1 MTIEIIKFLAQGAIA
16 VLGAFLAAHLSMR
29 RFRSE
34 KWWERKASAYSE
46 LVEALHHMKWYPSEH
61 IDAAIENRELPE
73 EDKDDYWKKY
83 KDARRNVWKIADS
96 ASFLVSPKV
105 NEAIV
110 EMERELGEARTA
122 EWWLEHAEQQYAA
135 IQKCLDQV
143 KGLARQE
150 LGVKNA

>member
-1 MTIEIIKFLAQGAIA
+1 MTVEITKFLAQGVIAI
-16 VLGAFLAAHLSMR
+16 LGAFLAAHLSTL
-29 RFRSE
+29 RFRTE

-61 IDAAIENRELPE
+61 IDAAIENRELPD
-73 EDKDDYWKKY
+73 EDKADYWKQY

-105 NEAIV
+105 NKAIV

-122 EWWLEHAEQQYAA
+122 EWWFEHAEQQYAA

>member
-1 MTIEIIKFLAQGAIA
+1 MTVEIIKFLAQSAIA
-16 VLGAFLAAHLSMR
+16 VLGAFLAAHLSMH
-29 RFRSE
+29 RFRTE
-34 KWWERKASAYSE
+34 KWWERKAAAYSE
-46 LVEALHHMKWYPSEH
+46 LVEALHHMKWYPSEQ
-61 IDAAIENRELPE
+61 IDAEMENRELPE
-73 EDKDDYWKKY
+73 KDNADYWKQY

-110 EMERELGEARTA
+110 QMEQELGEAKNA
-122 EWWLEHAEQQYAA
+122 ELWIEHAEQQYAA
-135 IQKCLDQV
+135 IQKCLEQV